1 MVVLAPKAAPAGA
14 GAPRCVGPYAQL
26 VADLDE
32 LVGRVRVGVSADE
45 RGGEVGAAAVV
56 AAAVRVE
63 AAQGEVLLDPG
74 RVGEGVGLE
83 EGHHV
88 VLDGHI
94 LAAAHAEV
102 LQRVDLR
109 RQHAADERDA
119 RDGRVAQVQARQ
131 AGAVGGDNL
140 LQQRVERVGL
150 ARALAAVGRLVARRA
165 HSDGGLRQAE
175 AQRLPS
181 QRVRAQEGAQVAARV
196 VQVEQ
201 RARRDLGEQRLQ
213 HGRVRRDDG
222 LEQAER
228 RIVGVDRRLLA
239 PPREGARRAR
249 SRGRSRRCGV
259 GRRAPEE
266 VRLGLL
272 LRAHAARRRVRQH
285 VEVEALGQRWPY
297 EAVLSDEAARK
308 HAKESDMQEGSRG
321 VCSAGEVGGAVQA
334 GSESDR
340 VCMYGD
346 RSWKWM
352 HGREWSRRAH
362 LSHRSAASRPPCL
375 TAAAYRD
382 STSPTAILPAVQ
394 HPLGADSG

>member
-45 RGGEVGAAAVV
+45 RRGEVGAAAVV

-131 AGAVGGDNL
+131 SGAVGGDNL

-175 AQRLPS
+175 AQRLPG

-346 RSWKWM
+346 WSWMWM
-352 HGREWSRRAH
+352 HGREWSRRRASLTSLGRLPPS
-362 LSHRSAASRPPCL
+362 LSHRRRLSRLNLAHGDPACSAASAWR
-375 TAAAYRD
+375 
-382 STSPTAILPAVQ
+382 
-394 HPLGADSG
+394 